1 MLSFKIMKLFV
12 TSHQTMNSLITFMG
26 QTNKTPSSLGT
37 NHTTKEKREIL
48 ISSNNAIFHR
58 ELTKSAI

>member
-1 MLSFKIMKLFV
+1 
-12 TSHQTMNSLITFMG
+12 MG